1 MRSVVVIPTYNER
14 QNILSLVERCVA
26 LPLCLDLY
34 FIDDRSPDGT
44 GELLESLR
52 STYPCLRVMHRP
64 EKLGLGSAYRQAFR
78 FLLKEPY
85 DRYVAMDA
93 DLSHRPESIPDLL
106 RASNEADL
114 VIGSRYCLGGA
125 TKNWSAVRRLLSRT
139 ANHVARGLLGL
150 KVMDATAGFRCYR
163 AELLAALDRLDM
175 RSNGYSFQVEM
186 TYYSELMGFRVREEP
201 ILFEE
206 RVQATSKMSLSEIA
220 LAMHTIYRLSIH
232 RFSGRKDRRRL
243 QSGSQSVEVKNA
255 EMRG

>member
-1 MRSVVVIPTYNER
+1 MRTVVVIPTYNER
-14 QNILSLVERCVA
+14 ENILSLVERCVA
-26 LPLCLDLY
+26 LPLCPDLY
-34 FIDDRSPDGT
+34 FIDDGSPDGT

-52 STYPCLRVMHRP
+52 SIYPCLRVVHRP
-64 EKLGLGSAYRQAFR
+64 GKLGLGSAYRQAFR
-78 FLLKEPY
+78 LLLKESY

-114 VIGSRYCLGGA
+114 VIGSRYCPGGT

-139 ANHVARGLLGL
+139 ANKVARGLLGL

-163 AELLAALDRLDM
+163 PELLAALDRLDI

-186 TYYSELMGFRVREEP
+186 TYYSERMGFRVREEP

-206 RVQATSKMSLSEIA
+206 RVQATSKMSKSEITQ
-220 LAMHTIYRLSIH
+220 AMRIMYRLSRH
-232 RFSGRKDRRRL
+232 RFLGRAGSRWI
-243 QSGSQSVEVKNA
+243 QSGSESVEVKDA
-255 EMRG
+255 KMRK

>member
-1 MRSVVVIPTYNER
+1 MRTVIVIPTYNER
-14 QNILSLVERCVA
+14 ENILSLVERCVA
-26 LPLCLDLY
+26 LPLRPDLY
-34 FIDDRSPDGT
+34 FIDDNSSDGT

-52 STYPCLRVMHRP
+52 STYPCLRVMHRSG
-64 EKLGLGSAYRQAFR
+64 KLGLGSAYRQAFR
-78 FLLKEPY
+78 LLLQESY

-125 TKNWSAVRRLLSRT
+125 TKNWPAVRQLLSRT
-139 ANHVARGLLGL
+139 SNTIARGLLGL

-163 AELLAALDRLDM
+163 PELLAALDRLDI

-186 TYYSELMGFRVREEP
+186 TYYSERMGFRVREEP

-206 RVQATSKMSLSEIA
+206 RVRDTSKMSRSEIA
-220 LAMHTIYRLSIH
+220 LAMYIVCRLLAH
-232 RFSGRKDRRRL
+232 RFFRRA
-243 QSGSQSVEVKNA
+243 GS
-255 EMRG
+255 R

>member
-1 MRSVVVIPTYNER
+1 MRTVVVIPTYNER
-14 QNILSLVERCVA
+14 ENILSLIERCAA
-26 LPLCLDLY
+26 LPLCPDLY
-34 FIDDRSPDGT
+34 FIDDCSPDGT
-44 GELLESLR
+44 GEFLESLR
-52 STYPCLRVMHRP
+52 STYPCLRVMHRSG
-64 EKLGLGSAYRQAFR
+64 KLGLGSAYRQAFR
-78 FLLKEPY
+78 LLLKESY

-139 ANHVARGLLGL
+139 SNKIARGLLGL

-163 AELLAALDRLDM
+163 PELLAALDRLDI

-206 RVQATSKMSLSEIA
+206 RVQATSKMSRSEIA
-220 LAMHTIYRLSIH
+220 LGMHIIYRLSIH
-232 RFSGRKDRRRL
+232 RFLGVRTADGHRVVPKAL
-243 QSGSQSVEVKNA
+243 K
-255 EMRG
+255 